1 MKRRRGVIGRRVLH
15 FRSLLD
21 EGVLFADPGG
31 CLSKSQFLEFFKSC
45 HQEKRDIRVCFWE
58 QFFMSGPKFFTA
70 YQFAATEVRSGK
82 RQAIGTS
89 VAGELRN
96 GKVVLGATS

>member
-1 MKRRRGVIGRRVLH
+1 
-15 FRSLLD
+15 
-21 EGVLFADPGG
+21 
-31 CLSKSQFLEFFKSC
+31 
-45 HQEKRDIRVCFWE
+45 VCFWE

-89 VAGELRN
+89 VAGEIRN